1 MSHGKLIAET
11 RVYICHKNMNLWLFF
26 FYSFSKVF
34 AKNIQ
39 KIYPTGNEE
48 WIESETGTITRD
60 YVVA

>member
-1 MSHGKLIAET
+1 MPQKHEIYGF
-11 RVYICHKNMNLWLFF
+11 FF

-60 YVVA
+60 YVVT